1 MILDRLDNADTY
13 AAVDGLADAFA
24 FLRRGGFEELTTGR
38 HEVGGEQVGGERMYV
53 MVNRYT
59 TKAPSELPY
68 EAHRAWLDV
77 HYIVSGRETLYWED
91 IAAMP
96 EGGGYQAEGDAEL
109 FRHDG
114 GLPVVLEPGMFVVLY
129 PQDAHKPG
137 CVAGPAVPTVKVVVK
152 LRL

>member
-24 FLRRGGFEELTTGR
+24 FLRRGGFDELASGR
-38 HEVGGEQVGGERMYV
+38 HEVGGERMYV

-91 IAAMP
+91 TAALP
-96 EGGGYQAEGDAEL
+96 PGEGYQADGDAEL
-109 FRHDG
+109 YRHDG
-114 GLPVVLEPGMFVVLY
+114 GMPVVLEPGMFVVLY

-137 CVAGPAVPTVKVVVK
+137 CVAGSAVPTVKVVVK

>member
-24 FLRRGGFEELTTGR
+24 FLRRGGFEELATGR
-38 HEVGGEQVGGERMYV
+38 HEVGGERMYV

-59 TKAPSELPY
+59 TKAPSGLPY

-91 IAAMP
+91 IGAMP
-96 EGGGYQAEGDAEL
+96 PGEGYQPDGDAEL

-137 CVAGPAVPTVKVVVK
+137 CVAGSAVPTVKVVVK

>member
-1 MILDRLDNADTY
+1 MILDRLDNAGTY
-13 AAVDGLADAFA
+13 AGARYGLDEAFA
-24 FLRRGGFEELTTGR
+24 FLRRGGFEALATGR
-38 HEVGGEQVGGERMYV
+38 HEVDGERRYV

-59 TKAPSELPY
+59 TRAPAELPY
-68 EAHRAWLDV
+68 EAHRAYLDV

-91 IAAMP
+91 IGAMP
-96 EGGGYQAEGDAEL
+96 PGEGYQADGDAEL

-137 CVAGPAVPTVKVVVK
+137 CVAGSAAATVKVVVK
-152 LRL
+152 IRL

>member
-13 AAVDGLADAFA
+13 AAVDALADAFA
-24 FLRRGGFEELTTGR
+24 FLRRGGFDELATGR
-38 HEVGGEQVGGERMYV
+38 HEVGGERMYV

-59 TKAPSELPY
+59 TKPPSELPY

-77 HYIVSGRETLYWED
+77 HYIVSGRETLYWQD
-91 IAAMP
+91 IGAMP
-96 EGGGYQAEGDAEL
+96 EGEGYQADGDAEL

-137 CVAGPAVPTVKVVVK
+137 CIADATVPTVKVVVK

>member
-24 FLRRGGFEELTTGR
+24 FLRRGGFEELATGR
-38 HEVGGEQVGGERMYV
+38 HEVGGECMYV

-59 TKAPSELPY
+59 TRAPSELPY

-91 IAAMP
+91 IGEMP
-96 EGGGYQAEGDAEL
+96 PGEGYQPDGDAEL

-137 CVAGPAVPTVKVVVK
+137 CVAGSAVPTVKVVVK

>member
-38 HEVGGEQVGGERMYV
+38 HEVGGERMYV

-109 FRHDG
+109 FQHDG

-137 CVAGPAVPTVKVVVK
+137 CVAGQAVPTVKVVVK

>member
-24 FLRRGGFEELTTGR
+24 FLRRGGFDELATGR
-38 HEVGGEQVGGERMYV
+38 HEVGDQQVGGERMYV

-109 FRHDG
+109 FQHDG

-137 CVAGPAVPTVKVVVK
+137 CVAGAAVPTVKVVVK